1 VLGQREE
8 KIGKNE
14 EKGKKKR
21 NEKNTSRQGFRKP
34 ILIAGVSATAS
45 ASFRR
50 YVSCM
55 TITIFRN
62 RTICLARGKGKLG
75 TECACL
81 TTQSNGLSNLRLP
94 TRD

>member
-1 VLGQREE
+1 LARE
-8 KIGKNE
+8 KRRLQKNE
-14 EKGKKKR
+14 GKGKKKR

-34 ILIAGVSATAS
+34 TLIAGVSATAS

-62 RTICLARGKGKLG
+62 RTICLARGKGNMG